1 MSRSD
6 GMDARELR
14 EKARQYRR
22 AALLVTDEDAAKAM
36 LELAEH
42 YAALA
47 RVLEREQ
54 ALPEEPED

>member
-1 MSRSD
+1 
-6 GMDARELR
+6 MDARELR

-47 RVLEREQ
+47 LALEREK
-54 ALPEEPED
+54 APPEKPED